1 MCRRSEQ
8 RRPGLHACDR
18 SAPAGTGW
26 IMERSLPVHVPPTL
40 PPNLP
45 NLQTCLTLQPGAA
58 PLLLRYLTGTS
69 SRPPSITSRPLVLT
83 DCIDCLIS
91 VPLSPAI
98 IHCPLPPPPRHLLPP
113 SDETGSIAIARSLDI
128 VCVVVTART
137 LIDLPGSGAYLDDP
151 RGRRRRRLRLPLA
164 LRAAAPRG
172 ITVTAISD
180 PRILLLEVPSNFI
193 PT

>member
-1 MCRRSEQ
+1 
-8 RRPGLHACDR
+8 
-18 SAPAGTGW
+18 
-26 IMERSLPVHVPPTL
+26 MERSLPVHVPPTL

-91 VPLSPAI
+91 VPLSPR
-98 IHCPLPPPPRHLLPP
+98 HHPLPSPTTAPSSPPP

-128 VCVVVTART
+128 VCVVVTTRT
-137 LIDLPGSGAYLDDP
+137 LIDFLGAAHISTTPDEDDDDIFACLLRSVQP
-151 RGRRRRRLRLPLA
+151 RH
-164 LRAAAPRG
+164 
-172 ITVTAISD
+172 V
-180 PRILLLEVPSNFI
+180 E
-193 PT
+193 